1 MPHILYGCIN
11 VIAKL
16 NRKRKFQSVVIVID
30 KLWGLYS
37 ILHSGVSRFEP
48 ASDIRRVKKRDIEYK
63 NIRSTHNY
71 VLSTENRT
79 TTHNIYIPKGGSDN
93 CAAYN

>member
-1 MPHILYGCIN
+1 M
-11 VIAKL
+11 
-16 NRKRKFQSVVIVID
+16 ID

-37 ILHSGVSRFEP
+37 ILDSGVSRFEP

-71 VLSTENRT
+71 VLSTENKT